1 MIRRQ
6 AGGGRVDGG
15 VAPSCLAFLL
25 DKSCWTDKSIRVSAE
40 HISHVLAYA
49 TLKLI
54 HIAVTN
60 CPARRAGLS
69 DRTHYHNVLASALV
83 RLLPF
88 AKPKERSYKRDASPS
103 GHAPIPCESPTWIY
117 PSPPNILAEKG
128 RSRARPQLLRPL
140 QPPPLL
146 PAAQSLAAPIRFG
159 CLHVGSGAAV
169 ALAEEGEGRGR
180 ALLSR
185 AEGVLKADMRG
196 GGEDGRGA
204 IPFGS

>member
-1 MIRRQ
+1 MMR
-6 AGGGRVDGG
+6 AWLHPV
-15 VAPSCLAFLL
+15 LLFFLV
-25 DKSCWTDKSIRVSAE
+25 KSCWTDKPIRVSAE

-103 GHAPIPCESPTWIY
+103 GHAPIPCESPTCIY
-117 PSPPNILAEKG
+117 PSHSHPNILAAKG
-128 RSRARPQLLRPL
+128 RRRSRPPPLRPL
-140 QPPPLL
+140 QPPSLHPPRSRWPHPSALAVCTAAEGPR
-146 PAAQSLAAPIRFG
+146 PAS
-159 CLHVGSGAAV
+159 
-169 ALAEEGEGRGR
+169 ALAEEGEGRER

-196 GGEDGRGA
+196 GEDRRGA